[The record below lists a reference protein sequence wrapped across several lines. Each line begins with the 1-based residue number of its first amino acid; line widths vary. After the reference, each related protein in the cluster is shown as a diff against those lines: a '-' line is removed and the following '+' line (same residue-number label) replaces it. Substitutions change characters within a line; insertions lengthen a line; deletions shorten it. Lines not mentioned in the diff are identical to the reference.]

1 MTKTRFTLPALA
13 LAAAGLLG
21 ACGDDAASPA
31 GSGSASGSAAA
42 HATAEAGAAD
52 VRFAQQMIPHHV
64 QAVEMA
70 AMVPDASSPELR
82 DLAAAIEA
90 AQQPEI
96 DRMTA
101 LLEAWGEEVPGAGA
115 SGGGGGGHEGH
126 GGSGDA
132 AGMDGMMS
140 ADDLEA
146 LGATTGPEFERTWLT
161 MMIEHHQGAITMAE
175 AELADGSDPDARA
188 LAQKIVDAQLAEIT
202 LMEQLLATIGG

>member
-21 ACGDDAASPA
+21 ACGDDAARPA
-31 GSGSASGSAAA
+31 GSGSASGSATD
-42 HATAEAGAAD
+42 HATAEASAAD
-52 VRFAQQMIPHHV
+52 VRFAQQMIPHHA

-101 LLEAWGEEVPGAGA
+101 LLEAWGEEGPGAGE
-115 SGGGGGGHEGH
+115 SIGGGGHDGH

-188 LAQKIVDAQLAEIT
+188 LAQEIVDAQLAEIT

>member
-21 ACGDDAASPA
+21 ACADDGASPA

-42 HATAEAGAAD
+42 HATADAGAAD
-52 VRFAQQMIPHHV
+52 IRFAQQMIPHHA

-101 LLEAWGEEVPGAGA
+101 LLEAWGEDVPGA
-115 SGGGGGGHEGH
+115 SGSGGGHEGH

-132 AGMDGMMS
+132 EGMDGMMS

-175 AELADGSDPDARA
+175 AELADGSDPDAQA
-188 LAQKIVDAQLAEIT
+188 LAQEIVDAQQAEIT

>member
-21 ACGDDAASPA
+21 ACGDDIAGPA
-31 GSGSASGSAAA
+31 GSGSASESAEAQ
-42 HATAEAGAAD
+42 ATAEAGAAD
-52 VRFAQQMIPHHV
+52 VRFAQQMIPHHA

-70 AMVPDASSPELR
+70 AMVPDSSSPQLR
-82 DLAAAIEA
+82 DLAAAIAA

-96 DRMTA
+96 DRMTTM
-101 LLEAWGEEVPGAGA
+101 LESWGEDVPGTGA
-115 SGGGGGGHEGH
+115 GGHAGH
-126 GGSGDA
+126 GSSG
-132 AGMDGMMS
+132 MEGMMS
-140 ADDLEA
+140 AEHMHA
-146 LGATTGPEFERTWLT
+146 LGSASGGEFERMWLT

-188 LAQKIVDAQLAEIT
+188 LAQEIVDAQLAEIT

>member
-21 ACGDDAASPA
+21 ACGDDSGSQA
-31 GSGSASGSAAA
+31 GSGSASGSAATA
-42 HATAEAGAAD
+42 HATTDARAAD
-52 VRFAQQMIPHHV
+52 IRFAQQMIPHHA

-70 AMVPDASSPELR
+70 AMVPDSGSA
-82 DLAAAIEA
+82 DILALATAIEA
-90 AQQPEI
+90 TQQPEI

-101 LLEAWGEEVPGAGA
+101 LLSGWGEDVPGA
-115 SGGGGGGHEGH
+115 GGGGHEGH
-126 GGSGDA
+126 GASDPE
-132 AGMDGMMS
+132 GMAGMMS

-146 LGATTGPEFERTWLT
+146 LGATTGAEFERTWLT

-188 LAQKIVDAQLAEIT
+188 LAQEIVDAQLAEIVD
-202 LMEQLLATIGG
+202 MEQLLATIGG